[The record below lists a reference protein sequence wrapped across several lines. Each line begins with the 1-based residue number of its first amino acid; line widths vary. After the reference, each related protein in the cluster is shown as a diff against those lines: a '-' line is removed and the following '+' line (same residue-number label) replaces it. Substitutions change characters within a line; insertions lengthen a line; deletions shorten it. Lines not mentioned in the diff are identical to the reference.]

1 MNIYDRKD
9 RGLGTTLMPA
19 LQALAMQNAKQ
30 LQDARKQW
38 NFKEDFMKG
47 GGLNEDQASL
57 MSNTMMSDPKV
68 APLFLKVLGEM
79 KNQEA
84 MQKQGGLG
92 SLVSGGQG
100 GQGGLGNLVS
110 GGQGGQGGINLPG
123 SSRPGLE
130 GVNKPMSMLS
140 AAPNTALGV
149 KDILRE
155 NRLEKNR
162 TDKLSKEQRVEQHQ
176 IEKGNASFKKEMYE
190 KEEKRKIMLA
200 SLAAMKAASK
210 SGNINSPFAL
220 TAMNIGNSIMPSGK
234 NPFDYFKTPETQ
246 SLLTHSK
253 ALFGIGK
260 EIFGS
265 RITNADLP
273 IIEGM
278 LPNLMQNPATREM
291 AIQSMEEI
299 QQLAGKQYQIMQDI
313 IDENGGREP
322 TNLRDKVAKRFDKAW
337 DEGSQN
343 LTALLGM
350 ARGERSK
357 NVSAPS
363 SLSGKTMDEI
373 GGWSGLPEGHV
384 MKEHGKLF
392 MKINGKRTEVV
403 EAGSPGKYKRK

>member
-1 MNIYDRKD
+1 MNIYDRKE

-100 GQGGLGNLVS
+100 GQGG
-110 GGQGGQGGINLPG
+110 INLPG
-123 SSRPGLE
+123 SSQPGLE
-130 GVNKPMSMLS
+130 GVNKPISMLS
-140 AAPNTALGV
+140 AAPNSALGV

-176 IEKGNASFKKEMYE
+176 IEKANSGYKKEMRE
-190 KEEKRKIMLA
+190 KESKRKQMLA
-200 SLAAMKAASK
+200 SLSAMKTASK
-210 SGNINSPFAL
+210 SGNINSPFGLA
-220 TAMNIGNSIMPSGK
+220 AMNIGNALMPAGK

-246 SLLTHSK
+246 SFLTHGK
-253 ALFGIGK
+253 QLFTIGK
-260 EIFGS
+260 ELFGS

-273 IIEGM
+273 IIEAM
-278 LPNLMQNPATREM
+278 LPNLMQNPETREM
-291 AIQSMEEI
+291 TIQAMEEL
-299 QQLAGKQYQIMQDI
+299 QELAGKEYKIMNDI
-313 IDENGGREP
+313 IDENGGKEP
-322 TNLRDKVAKRFDKAW
+322 ANLEDKVAKRFDKAW
-337 DEGSQN
+337 DEGSRN
-343 LTALLGM
+343 LTAVLGM
-350 ARGERSK
+350 VRGQGK
-357 NVSAPS
+357 DS
-363 SLSGKTMDEI
+363 SSQLLAKRNDMLEAGTVWK
-373 GGWSGLPEGHV
+373 
-384 MKEHGKLF
+384 K
-392 MKINGKRTEVV
+392 NGKVVYRTEDGRDLPAKKVNGEWV
-403 EAGSPGKYKRK
+403 PE